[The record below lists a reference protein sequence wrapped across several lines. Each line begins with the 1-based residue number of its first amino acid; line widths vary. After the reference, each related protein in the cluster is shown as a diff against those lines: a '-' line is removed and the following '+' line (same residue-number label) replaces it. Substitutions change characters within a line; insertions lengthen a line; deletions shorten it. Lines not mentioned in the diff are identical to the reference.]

1 MARYKSLAGVI
12 AAMGIV
18 NLVYGITFPLLA
30 LVLDSQQV
38 SKTLIGL
45 STMTQA
51 ASIFLVAPLAP
62 RLLQRLPAGQL
73 MQYSAILLALLFLL
87 AGAFQN
93 VYFWFPLRFVLG
105 ALNAL
110 LWIAS
115 EALINELA
123 PDHRRGRIISVYSSV
138 GAAGFALGPLLLILT
153 GAEGMLPFVAT
164 SIMVLL
170 SAAPLFVVRHPE
182 RVAQPGKSAGFWTIF
197 MLAPTI
203 MLANFAYSA
212 AAESIITFFPLFGI
226 HFGLS
231 QSFAL
236 GLMTL
241 VGAGS
246 MILILPLGWVADR
259 VDKMGMLSLIILLT
273 MVGLLLMPMMVQK
286 TALAPLFFFLFGGV
300 EGMIYALGVTLVGE
314 RFKGAMLAGAFTVFT
329 TFWGAGTVTG
339 PLLVGAGMDVFGAG
353 AMAVVIFVIFAIYLP
368 LPVIAWF
375 KGRASAQREAAS
387 LE

>member
-1 MARYKSLAGVI
+1 MNRYRSLVGVI

-51 ASIFLVAPLAP
+51 AAIFFVAPVAP
-62 RLLQRLPAGQL
+62 RLLRRWPAGRV
-73 MQYSAILLALLFLL
+73 MQIAALSLTLLFLL
-87 AGAFQN
+87 AGAFPN

-105 ALNAL
+105 GLNAM

-123 PDHRRGRIISVYSSV
+123 PDHRRARVISVYSSV

-153 GAEGMLPFVAT
+153 GSDGMLPFLAT
-164 SIMVLL
+164 STMILL
-170 SAAPLFVVRHPE
+170 AIAPLFAVD
-182 RVAQPGKSAGFWTIF
+182 QPAAGETQGEVAGFWRIF
-197 MLAPTI
+197 LLAPTV
-203 MLANFAYSA
+203 MLANLAYAA
-212 AAESIITFFPLFGI
+212 AAESMITFFPLFGM

-231 QSFAL
+231 EQFAL

-246 MILILPLGWVADR
+246 MILILPLGVLADR
-259 VDKMGMLSLIILLT
+259 VDKMGMLSVIVLLS
-273 MVGLLLMPMMVQK
+273 MVGLLLMPEMMQ
-286 TALAPLFFFLFGGV
+286 APYAPLFFFVFGGV

-314 RFKGAMLAGAFTVFT
+314 HFKGAMLAGASTVFT
-329 TFWGAGTVTG
+329 TFWGAGTVAG
-339 PLLVGAGMDVFGAG
+339 PLLVGAGMDIYGTG
-353 AMAVVIFVIFAIYLP
+353 SMAFIICLMFAAFLP
-368 LPVIAWF
+368 LPVLAWWR
-375 KGRASAQREAAS
+375 GRPARAAAGG
-387 LE
+387 E